1 MDLFDII
8 AGRQGSGGGSS
19 GVTDQSYNPKSQNAQ
34 SGLAVAEAIGKVDQ
48 TAKLLNFPI
57 DSIFSASRE
66 KNQGYISLHYMIKLE
81 TIDNIDTETGVVTT
95 TPLRTNIPDIK
106 TIYTGVLEREI
117 LGEIKNIILKLDMTE
132 IDPDVSPAIQDTPE
146 TQIKLVVEE
155 AGALYSRTVNID
167 HITSSWN
174 MLIIDIKASST
185 DSEVLNALDD
195 EFFSTILAA
204 QKNII
209 LEYKREPVLEEF
221 ISEVIE

>member
-1 MDLFDII
+1 MDVFSYLLS
-8 AGRQGSGGGSS
+8 QKGSGGGS

-57 DSIFSASRE
+57 DSISPVSFE
-66 KNQGYISLHYMIKLE
+66 KNKDYIRLRYRIKLE

-95 TPLRTNIPDIK
+95 TPLRTNIPNIK
-106 TIYTGVLEREI
+106 TYYNGSLEREI
-117 LGEIKNIILKLDMTE
+117 LGEIKNIILKLDFTE
-132 IDPDVSPAIQDTPE
+132 VDPTTTPAIQDIPE

-155 AGALYSRTVNID
+155 AGASYSRTVNID
-167 HITSSWN
+167 HTTSSRN
-174 MLIIDIKASST
+174 MLIIDIEASST
-185 DSEVLNALDD
+185 NSEVLNALYD
-195 EFFSTILAA
+195 ELFSVLKQA

-221 ISEVIE
+221 ISEVIEQ